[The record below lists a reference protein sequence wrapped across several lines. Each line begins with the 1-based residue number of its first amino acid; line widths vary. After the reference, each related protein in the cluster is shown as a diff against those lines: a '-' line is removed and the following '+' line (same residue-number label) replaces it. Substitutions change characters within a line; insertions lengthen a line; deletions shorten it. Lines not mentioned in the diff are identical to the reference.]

1 MNIKKSI
8 SFAIVFFFTIF
19 YLKTS
24 CLADDYSEF
33 YDLNFSLPV
42 SSNTSSTPTINA
54 RHAIVLDRESK
65 QVLFGKNEQET
76 CKMASTTKIMTA
88 IVVIENCKDL
98 SQTVTISKKAARYW
112 WF

>member
-33 YDLNFSLPV
+33 YDPNFSLPV

-54 RHAIVLDRESK
+54 RHAIVLDNLNKFYLE
-65 QVLFGKNEQET
+65 
-76 CKMASTTKIMTA
+76 KM
-88 IVVIENCKDL
+88 N
-98 SQTVTISKKAARYW
+98 KKLAKW
-112 WF
+112 HLLQK